1 MATYGAKSQALLN
14 TAHPDLQ
21 TLFQEVVKE
30 FDNTIIYG
38 NRSQADQYMLWQIGR
53 TQINGIWVVTEPNK
67 VVTYK
72 DGYLKM
78 SMHNYMPSQAI
89 DAVPYP
95 VNWKDKDRLF
105 YFSGYV
111 KGVAARL
118 FEEGK
123 ILHKIRW
130 GGDWDG
136 DFQTMDETFSDLC
149 HFEIVI

>member
-1 MATYGAKSQALLN
+1 MATYGVKSQALLN
-14 TAHPDLQ
+14 TTVLDLQ
-21 TLFQEVVKE
+21 VLFQEVVKE

-38 NRSQADQYMLWQIGR
+38 NRSQADQFLLWQIGR
-53 TQINGIWVVTEPNK
+53 TLINGVWVVTDSSK

-72 DGYLKM
+72 DGWNKM
-78 SMHNYMPSQAI
+78 SMHNFSPSQAV

-95 VNWKDKDRLF
+95 VNWKDKDRIL
-105 YFSGYV
+105 YFAGYV
-111 KGVAARL
+111 MGIATRL

-123 ILHKIRW
+123 ITHKIRW